1 MIRELSSLRFIF
13 FTFIFLHHVQRF
25 EGGGSLSVA
34 FFFVLSGFCMSLGY
48 LHQIF
53 SPDFSYKSYITRRA
67 IKCYPLHWICLLIF
81 LFLIHFEIHGWKVLS
96 LNATLLQS
104 WIPKKSVYFS
114 YNAGSWYLSD
124 EIFMYAIFPWLARAI
139 NIAGKQKRIFILS
152 SITILYILLVT
163 LVPNEHRHAIL
174 YINPLVRCIDFTVGI
189 FLALCFI
196 KLKDNLKFDWTS
208 PKSRTVTSGLIAAN
222 IGFLVW
228 VAFKLSEPGHLIAVH
243 YWPGIACLILV
254 CALSGIHM
262 GGCGF
267 LRNKILVF
275 LGNHSFTFYM
285 VHLLILR
292 FWEVNLEFGSRKIFI
307 FTAFIATICFSIIL
321 DTILVKPISKWLTKR
336 ILPSSTAS

>member
-1 MIRELSSLRFIF
+1 MTRPTISGIMMCLSDYDHIF

-53 SPDFSYKSYITRRA
+53 SPDFSYRSYITRRA

-152 SITILYILLVT
+152 SITFLYVLLVT
-163 LVPNEHRHAIL
+163 LIPNAHRHAIL
-174 YINPLVRCIDFTVGI
+174 YINPLVRCIDFIIGI
-189 FLALCFI
+189 FLAQCF
-196 KLKDNLKFDWTS
+196 LNFRTNS
-208 PKSRTVTSGLIAAN
+208 KSTGLVPRA
-222 IGFLVW
+222 
-228 VAFKLSEPGHLIAVH
+228 E
-243 YWPGIACLILV
+243 
-254 CALSGIHM
+254 
-262 GGCGF
+262 
-267 LRNKILVF
+267 R
-275 LGNHSFTFYM
+275 
-285 VHLLILR
+285 
-292 FWEVNLEFGSRKIFI
+292 SR
-307 FTAFIATICFSIIL
+307 
-321 DTILVKPISKWLTKR
+321 R
-336 ILPSSTAS
+336 G